1 MIVNA
6 CTCTGPY
13 AILIMLGIKRVE
25 NRNSMPVP
33 KQGRCA
39 ISCSKSFCKEE
50 YGNFIQWAS
59 ASLSKESFNLSP
71 SWSDV
76 ADWAG
81 KIVGACDYLAIAR
94 NDLTLDSDKTNT
106 FAEECSKWDEGCP
119 YWWKLSNVA
128 CYDIPIPCRGSVGM
142 WQMGKELSSQ
152 ASSADGL
159 AQTVGVHI
167 NTADDAARIFR
178 NALPIAGM
186 REGVFVLPL
195 DDRGYSITAPI
206 LVSLGTGSDTAAV
219 QIKDVYCE
227 ALRNG
232 ASSIIV
238 AHNHPMGT
246 MMASEE
252 DRVIT
257 ERLIKG
263 GRLIGIPLIDHII
276 LDSSDGGS
284 GFASMRNNQLGEL
297 WRTKTWE

>member
-25 NRNSMPVP
+25 NRSVMPVP

-50 YGNFIQWAS
+50 YGNFIQWTS
-59 ASLSKESFNLSP
+59 VSLSKESFNLIP

-76 ADWAG
+76 EDWAG
-81 KIVGACDYLAIAR
+81 KIVGACDYLAVSR
-94 NDLTLDSDKTNT
+94 NDLKLDSNETST
-106 FAEECSKWDEGCP
+106 FANECSKWDEGYP
-119 YWWKLSNVA
+119 YWWKLSNVV
-128 CYDIPIPCRGSVGM
+128 CFDIPIPCRGNVGM
-142 WQMGKELSSQ
+142 WQMGKELSLQ
-152 ASSADGL
+152 ASSADSI
-159 AQTVGVHI
+159 AHTVGVQI
-167 NTADDAARIFR
+167 KTADDAAKVFR
-178 NALPIAGM
+178 NALPIVGK

-195 DDRGYSITAPI
+195 DDKGYSITAPV
-206 LVSLGTGSDTAAV
+206 LVSLGTGSDTATV

-252 DRVIT
+252 DWSIT
-257 ERLIKG
+257 EELIKG

-276 LDSSDGGS
+276 LDSSEGGS
-284 GFASMRNNQLGEL
+284 GFASMRNNQIDGL
-297 WRTKTWE
+297 WRTMTWE